1 MEKKVK
7 FGVVGVG
14 SRGLSAFSTMICQRT
29 DAEVA
34 AFCDTNEI
42 RMKTAAEKLK
52 ITPNFYATITDMVK
66 NESLDAVVITTPDFY
81 HEQCAVEALENGVN
95 VLIDKPLATSVK
107 GCRNIIAA
115 AEKAGKTVMLGFN
128 LRHNAVLKKVK
139 KLISEGTVGKVFL
152 IENREFY
159 DGGRTYMS
167 RWNRSYEFCGGLWIH
182 KGSHDFDVFQ
192 WLLDFPKPV
201 KVSSFAGIN
210 VLNKEHI
217 PFEVTPGTPVGPTC
231 HECPYKKICPDIYDI
246 SGELDRWGDE
256 AAKLDG
262 YKKDLCIYTSDKSV
276 HDNGIAMVEYDNGA
290 RASHMECFVTPISD
304 RRYTIVGELG
314 QIEAS
319 LTDRTVTVRP
329 RWSKEIATYQIPDEE
344 GGHGGADPNL
354 LDTFIKV
361 ITGVLPNTS
370 TTEHGMMS
378 TAVGQAAEL
387 SRREERTV
395 FIEEL
400 FRD

>member
-7 FGVVGVG
+7 FGIVGVG
-14 SRGLSAFSTMICQRT
+14 SRGLQAFSTMICKRS
-29 DAEVA
+29 DAEIA
-34 AFCDTNEI
+34 AFCDTNAL
-42 RMKTAAEKLK
+42 RMKCAAEKLN
-52 ITPNFYATITDMVK
+52 ITPNFYSTITDMVK

-81 HEQCAVEALENGVN
+81 HEECAIEALQNGVN

-139 KLISEGTVGKVFL
+139 KLISENTIGKVFL

-210 VLNKEHI
+210 ILNEDHI
-217 PFEVTPGTPVGPTC
+217 PFELTPGVPTGPTC

-246 SGELDRWGDE
+246 SDELDRWGDE

-319 LTDRTVTVRP
+319 LTDRIVTLRP
-329 RWSKEIATYQIPDEE
+329 RWSKEIVTYQIPDEE

-361 ITGVLPNTS
+361 ITGVLTNTS

-378 TAVGQAAEL
+378 TAVGEAAEL
-387 SRREERTV
+387 SRRQNRTV

>member
-14 SRGLSAFSTMICQRT
+14 SRGLHAFSKMICDRT

-34 AFCDTNEI
+34 AFCDTNAI
-42 RMKTAAEKLK
+42 RMETAAKKLN
-52 ITPNFYATITDMVK
+52 ITPNFYSSITEMVK

-81 HEQCAVEALENGVN
+81 HEECAVEALEAGVN

-107 GCRNIIAA
+107 GCRRIIAT

-128 LRHNAVLKKVK
+128 LRHVAVLQRLKQI
-139 KLISEGTVGKVFL
+139 ISSGTLGKVFL

-210 VLNKEHI
+210 VLDKDHI
-217 PFEVTPGTPVGPTC
+217 PFEVTPGVPVGPTC

-246 SGELDRWGDE
+246 SDELDRWGDE

-262 YKKDLCIYTSDKSV
+262 YKKDLCIYTSDKTV

-304 RRYTIVGELG
+304 RRYTVVGELG
-314 QIEAS
+314 QAEAS
-319 LTDRTVTVRP
+319 LTDRVITVRP
-329 RWSKEIATYQIPDEE
+329 RWSKETITYHIPDEE
-344 GGHGGADPNL
+344 GGHGGADPKL

-387 SRREERTV
+387 SRRENRTV

>member
-7 FGVVGVG
+7 FGIVGVG
-14 SRGLSAFSTMICQRT
+14 SRGLQAFSTMICRRS
-29 DAEVA
+29 DAEIA
-34 AFCDTNEI
+34 AFCDTNAL
-42 RMKTAAEKLK
+42 RMKCAAEKLN
-52 ITPNFYATITDMVK
+52 ITPNFYSTITDMVK

-81 HEQCAVEALENGVN
+81 HEECAIEALQNGVN

-139 KLISEGTVGKVFL
+139 KLISENTIGKVFL

-159 DGGRTYMS
+159 DGGRTYMA

-210 VLNKEHI
+210 ILNEDHI
-217 PFEVTPGTPVGPTC
+217 PFELTPGVPTGPTC

-246 SGELDRWGDE
+246 SDELDRWGDE

-319 LTDRTVTVRP
+319 LTDRIVTLRP
-329 RWSKEIATYQIPDEE
+329 RWSKEIVTYQIPNEE

-361 ITGVLPNTS
+361 ITGELANTS

-378 TAVGQAAEL
+378 TAVGEAAEL
-387 SRREERTV
+387 SRRQNRTV